1 MRLSHLLLL
10 CHLVSH
16 LGLLHLHLLLR
27 GQVLLLLLLLLN
39 LLLRY
44 LVVLLL
50 GLLLPLQDKVVLHL
64 AVRLDLLS
72 ALGTDRQVR
81 VRVQERRQ
89 LVILQ

>member
-27 GQVLLLLLLLLN
+27 GQVLLLLLN

-50 GLLLPLQDKVVLHL
+50 GLLLRLQDKVVLHL